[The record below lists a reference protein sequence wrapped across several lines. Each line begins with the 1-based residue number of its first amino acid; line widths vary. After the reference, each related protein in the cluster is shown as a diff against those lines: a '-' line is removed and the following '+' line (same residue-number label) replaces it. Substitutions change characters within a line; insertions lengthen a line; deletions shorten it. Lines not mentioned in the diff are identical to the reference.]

1 MKDHNSIKKYNCTS
15 CFNEINFIW
24 SSSIFNNNE
33 FARLCNDCRQNIF
46 NDILSNS
53 SKNNSE

>member
-15 CFNEINFIW
+15 CSNEINFIW
-24 SSSIFNNNE
+24 SSSIFNNNK

-46 NDILSNS
+46 NDILSNTS
-53 SKNNSE
+53 NNSE